1 MRISIATMILAS
13 ALIVSI
19 SGGQDTTPPAGDP
32 TAPGTDPAAA
42 PGGAA
47 VPAPGG
53 PTAPV
58 AAGKAKA
65 KKTSHA
71 TYPKPLEVPA
81 KWELEIEV
89 QIPRPIR
96 VRMPGGTE
104 RKTFWYV
111 LYTVTN
117 HTKDPDSGRPT
128 EQLFAPNFFLYTKTG
143 QLLRAG
149 SKVPTFV
156 YEAIKKR
163 HNNPHL
169 KDVAAITG
177 KLLYGEDNAKDG
189 VAMWQ
194 DFDPKAGSIDIFI
207 VGLSG
212 ETKDIILPSPVTVSR
227 VNSRGKKITK
237 KTNKII
243 LSKTLRLNYM
253 VPGEKRARLHTP
265 VKLVRKQWILR

>member
-1 MRISIATMILAS
+1 MRISIVTIVLAS

-19 SGGQDTTPPAGDP
+19 SGGQDTTPPAAGGP
-32 TAPGTDPAAA
+32 AA
-42 PGGAA
+42 PGGPPT
-47 VPAPGG
+47 VAPGGGAAPVLVG
-53 PTAPV
+53 PTAP
-58 AAGKAKA
+58 ATGTPKA
-65 KKTSHA
+65 KKKSQA

-81 KWELEIEV
+81 KWELDIET

-96 VRMPGGTE
+96 IRMPGGTTQ
-104 RKTFWYV
+104 RTFWYV

-128 EQLFAPNFFLYTKTG
+128 EQLFAPNFSLYTKTG
-143 QLLRAG
+143 QLVRAG
-149 SKVPTFV
+149 SKVPTLV

-189 VAMWQ
+189 VAMFQ

-212 ETKDIILPSPVTVSR
+212 ETKDIVLPSAVTVTR
-227 VNSRGKKITK
+227 VNSHGKKIVK
-237 KTNKII
+237 KTHTIT

-253 VPGEKRARLHTP
+253 IPGEKQARLHTP
-265 VKLVRKQWILR
+265 VKLVRKDWILR